1 MNSTKTKALLDSFY
15 MARRI
20 LDLLP
25 ELPEGVLP
33 SYIRYLEAI
42 IKLKENQNNV
52 KISELSS
59 ALNLPRPGVTRTVN
73 SMVDKGY
80 LKKDMSLDDGRVVY
94 ISLTQSGYD
103 LFEKFNKIYFEDL
116 SKDLN
121 KISLEDAD
129 ITVETI
135 TKFYQVMWERRQ
147 GHHE

>member
-1 MNSTKTKALLDSFY
+1 MNSTNTKALLDSFY

-33 SYIRYLEAI
+33 YYISYLEAI

>member
-52 KISELSS
+52 KISELS
-59 ALNLPRPGVTRTVN
+59 
-73 SMVDKGY
+73 
-80 LKKDMSLDDGRVVY
+80 
-94 ISLTQSGYD
+94 
-103 LFEKFNKIYFEDL
+103 
-116 SKDLN
+116 
-121 KISLEDAD
+121 
-129 ITVETI
+129 
-135 TKFYQVMWERRQ
+135 
-147 GHHE
+147 